1 MDVVQNNAT
10 DDLAPDAPVVSE
22 ALSEAQA
29 DDKLTALLGGNPETD
44 LANEEEGNSEAETNE
59 EDAPSEEEEI
69 DPSLIPEDD
78 EPVADEEETNASQ
91 EYAGG
96 RFASDDAK
104 VTLDDG
110 TVISVAEL
118 KRNNLFQRDYS
129 KKTEEVARERDAVTK
144 EREEFSQLQA
154 QVQQEREYAL
164 WYLEQNAPQEPKPP
178 TVAVEN
184 DPFAWVKYQE
194 QVQRYNQV
202 VTAWNALHQGRE
214 AEKQRAEQE
223 QKTKYQSYVSQQLN
237 SLVEK
242 MPALKDD
249 SKRKAWF
256 ESAYRDAEKFYG
268 ISSEDLNNVTDHRFY
283 VALNDAL
290 RLKRAQTKAPAVQKE
305 VQAKPK
311 MAQGSGRRPN
321 PEAQAQREINGLGKQ
336 FRQSRSASDAD
347 AYLTTLLSKQS

>member
-1 MDVVQNNAT
+1 MDVVQPNAS

-29 DDKLTALLGGNPETD
+29 DDRLTALLGGNPETD
-44 LANEEEGNSEAETNE
+44 PAKEEEGKSDAGNPEDNPPE
-59 EDAPSEEEEI
+59 EDEI

-78 EPVADEEETNASQ
+78 EPVVDEENPDAPQ

-129 KKTEEVARERDAVTK
+129 KKTEEIARERETVTK
-144 EREEFSQLQA
+144 EKAEFSQLQA
-154 QVQQEREYAL
+154 QVQQEREFAL

-178 TVAVEN
+178 TASVEN

-202 VTAWNALHQGRE
+202 VNAWNAMHQGRE
-214 AEKQRAEQE
+214 ADKQRSEQE
-223 QKTKYQSYVSQQLN
+223 QKAKYESYVAEQRTALF
-237 SLVEK
+237 EK
-242 MPALKDD
+242 MPVLKDD
-249 SKRKAWF
+249 GKRKAWF
-256 ESAYRDAEKFYG
+256 DTAYRDAEKFYG
-268 ISSEDLNNVTDHRFY
+268 ITPADLNNVTDHRFF

-290 RLKRAQTKAPAVQKE
+290 RLKRAQTKAPVVQKE
-305 VQAKPK
+305 VQAKPM

-336 FRQSRSASDAD
+336 FRQSRSTDDAD
-347 AYLTTLLSKQS
+347 ALLTSLLSKSL